1 MWLERGIFR
10 ECEAYCQFYFYIP
23 QDEGNQEH
31 MLSLCNFSGWYWYTA
46 VAFFARY
53 NLFVFP
59 YEIQFKLKQCA
70 PLWRKINQETSCFQS
85 SKESRMGDCIYIAL
99 LDGPNFHKPLV
110 ILFTFLPLD
119 TSENLKEI
127 ITWSESSN
135 LLWGWKSKPYILLKN
150 PIWLMIGEAY
160 NICVQAAEQSQS
172 SMKRLKV
179 CKYSGSKK

>member
-53 NLFVFP
+53 NLFVFS
-59 YEIQFKLKQCA
+59 YEFQFKLKQCV

-110 ILFTFLPLD
+110 ILFTFLRLD

-127 ITWSESSN
+127 ITWSEALTCSGAENQSPIYY
-135 LLWGWKSKPYILLKN
+135 WKIPFD
-150 PIWLMIGEAY
+150 
-160 NICVQAAEQSQS
+160 
-172 SMKRLKV
+172 
-179 CKYSGSKK
+179 